1 MTDQPLSTIQAKQDE
16 IIQAFQALEGD
27 REAMLYYL
35 MELGEQM
42 PLLDEAYKTDANLIK
57 GCMSAVW
64 LQHSQQGDRLFF
76 EADSNTAITKGLISL
91 LVRVLS
97 GQPVK
102 DILQADLYFIE
113 RIDMGQLI
121 GSQRSSGFAS
131 MIKQLRVIAVAHQL
145 KIDQQSHDSGNS

>member
-1 MTDQPLSTIQAKQDE
+1 
-16 IIQAFQALEGD
+16 
-27 REAMLYYL
+27 

-113 RIDMGQLI
+113 RIGMGQLI

>member
-1 MTDQPLSTIQAKQDE
+1 MIEQPLSTIQAKQDE
-16 IIQAFQALEGD
+16 LIQAFQALEGD

-42 PLLDEAYKTDANLIK
+42 PPMDEAYKTDSKLIK

-64 LQHSQQGDRLFF
+64 LNYHQQGDRLFF

-97 GQPVK
+97 GQPNSA
-102 DILQADLYFIE
+102 ILQTDLYFIE
-113 RIDMGQLI
+113 RIGMNQLI

-131 MIKQLRVIAVAHQL
+131 MIKQLRVIAMAHQL
-145 KIDQQSHDSGNS
+145 NIDQQSYDSGNS